1 VDTPGAAAAFA
12 ALLLATPATFITV
25 DSLSCARGT
34 KMRSAFALLF
44 GGAGSGCVAEI
55 FYLLHRAVT
64 PSAPSPSYLLS
75 HLR

>member
-1 VDTPGAAAAFA
+1 VDKPAASAAVVA
-12 ALLLATPATFITV
+12 PLLATPATFITV
-25 DSLSCARGT
+25 DSLSSAPGT
-34 KMRSAFALLF
+34 EMRSAFALLF

-55 FYLLHRAVT
+55 FYLFLRAVT